1 LALIPSIGVICLFA
15 GVLMAIIERRRA
27 PFLFFFPFAISE
39 CYVRI
44 AGVFHGRLSAQAT
57 VVPVCIFAFVQIAL
71 VAYIAYR
78 LRAAK
83 LAGWALTV
91 FSLSYLLD

>member
-1 LALIPSIGVICLFA
+1 
-15 GVLMAIIERRRA
+15 MAIIERRRA
-27 PFLFFFPFAISE
+27 PLFLFFLPFVVSE
-39 CYVRI
+39 CSVRI

-71 VAYIAYR
+71 VAYIAYG
-78 LRAAK
+78 LKAAK

-91 FSLSYLLD
+91 FSLSYAAFAYFTGQMSWTDTFL